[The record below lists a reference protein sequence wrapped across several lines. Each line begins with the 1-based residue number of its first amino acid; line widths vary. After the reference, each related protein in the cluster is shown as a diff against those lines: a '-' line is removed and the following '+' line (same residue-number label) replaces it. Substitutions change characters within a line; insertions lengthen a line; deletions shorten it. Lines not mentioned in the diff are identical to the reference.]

1 MPFLIK
7 ITVLSVF
14 ALAAVV
20 VAAEMFLLVD
30 FLRCG
35 RMPGKPTS
43 KLFSKGAIAIHV
55 IALAAVLCFC
65 YGLFV
70 EPYLLEVNE
79 IRIDTDKLG
88 SVKLRIVQISDL
100 HCDMKMRN
108 EEKLVRFVNAAK
120 ADIVVFTGDAVNGPE
135 SVGIFRE
142 TMKGLEAS
150 IAKFAVRG
158 NWWANIENRE
168 LFEGTGFKVLE
179 RDSVRL
185 EKGGQEFYISGL
197 NFWDGNYSGELL
209 SVNSPDRFN
218 VFLYHSPDLIE
229 DVANFNVDLYL
240 AGHTHGGQ
248 IALPF
253 YGPVLTFSKFG
264 KKYAS
269 GLYRVG
275 KTDLYVNRG
284 VGMEGGS
291 APRARFLARPEI
303 AIFDIGGKNFATE
316 EGEEKEK

>member
-1 MPFLIK
+1 MPFAIK
-7 ITVLSVF
+7 IAVLSVLAIF
-14 ALAAVV
+14 AVIVAVEV
-20 VAAEMFLLVD
+20 FLLVD

-35 RMPGKPTS
+35 GMPDKPKS
-43 KLFSKGAIAIHV
+43 KLFSWPAIAIHV
-55 IALAAVLCFC
+55 VAVAGVLCFC

-70 EPYLLEVNE
+70 EPYRLEVNE
-79 IRIDTDKLG
+79 IRVATGKLDG
-88 SVKLRIVQISDL
+88 VKLRIVQISDL

-108 EEKLVRFVNAAK
+108 EEKLVELVNAAK
-120 ADIVVFTGDAVNGPE
+120 ADIVVFTGDALNGPE
-135 SVGIFRE
+135 SIELFRK
-142 TMKGLEAS
+142 TMKGLEAG
-150 IAKFAVRG
+150 IAKLAVRG
-158 NWWANIENRE
+158 NWYRGMESSE

-179 RDSVRL
+179 RDSLRL
-185 EKGGQEFYISGL
+185 EKDGKEFCISGL
-197 NFWDGNYSGELL
+197 NFWDGNHIAELL
-209 SVNSPDRFN
+209 SANSPDTFN

-229 DVANFNVDLYL
+229 YVTNFNVDLYL

-248 IALPF
+248 IVLPF

-269 GLYRVG
+269 GFHRVS

-303 AIFDIGGKNFATE
+303 AIFDIGGENLNHE
-316 EGEEKEK
+316 